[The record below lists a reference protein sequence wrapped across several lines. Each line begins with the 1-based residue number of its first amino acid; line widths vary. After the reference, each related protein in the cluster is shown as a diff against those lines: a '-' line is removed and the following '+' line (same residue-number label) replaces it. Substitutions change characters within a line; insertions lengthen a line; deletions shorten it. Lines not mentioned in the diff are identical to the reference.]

1 MSRYNDAKEQDVRY
15 RPFNLPALIERALNA
30 KRKLV
35 DGLTCVKILKL
46 LEGDHNKVLLLTMSD
61 GDELIAR
68 LPNPNAGSNRFTVAS
83 EVATRR
89 FLQNICNVPS
99 PRVWDWDFRDR
110 NPVGAE
116 WIIESKAAGEP
127 LHKHWLGMDRR
138 AQLGIIEQVVDLET
152 KLTSVKFSS
161 HGSIYLK
168 RWLYN
173 QKLFCAR
180 VDSPNEIVNRD
191 EALGLQSERFWR
203 QFVIGPSTDRR
214 LYRGP
219 GDFSKQFRGPF
230 KDLSHYA
237 RSLSRNERRYMLNN
251 PWAKANYITSK
262 QLQQDPS
269 EYMELIFKYAA
280 LQQQLIRPEFDNDPC
295 TLSHPNLSLDNIWI
309 DPSTEKIVS
318 LTGWQSITITP
329 PLLKRPYPKFLD
341 TEFQTQSG
349 DRSLSLPKER
359 YRELVKSSDPLRYD
373 RIFSNPQEYGLLMG
387 PMSNILN
394 AWNNCG
400 IFALRESL
408 LAVRNS
414 QEIDLAKSVP
424 ELDQF
429 TSEELES
436 HAREKYARQEL
447 DVLFNM
453 IQNVQHTVSIPRDG
467 RVLTEDFEHAKELS
481 EVYRRQY
488 IDLGGATKSRKALH
502 EKTWPFDSP
511 DDEVAAAVPR
521 IQLDRLGL
529 VKKNHSK
536 SKLNGFRKI
545 YVD

>member
-1 MSRYNDAKEQDVRY
+1 MTYLDINDIAGCMYYDKSLIEFLQTDTMSRYNAAKEQDVRY

-30 KRKLV
+30 KREPV

-46 LEGDHNKVLLLTMSD
+46 LEGDHNKVLLFTMSD

-89 FLQNICNVPS
+89 FLQNICNIPS

-127 LHKHWLGMDRR
+127 LHKHWFGMDRR

-152 KLTSVKFSS
+152 KLTS
-161 HGSIYLK
+161 
-168 RWLYN
+168 
-173 QKLFCAR
+173 
-180 VDSPNEIVNRD
+180 
-191 EALGLQSERFWR
+191 
-203 QFVIGPSTDRR
+203 
-214 LYRGP
+214 
-219 GDFSKQFRGPF
+219 
-230 KDLSHYA
+230 
-237 RSLSRNERRYMLNN
+237 
-251 PWAKANYITSK
+251 
-262 QLQQDPS
+262 QDPS

-341 TEFQTQSG
+341 TEFQTQSD
-349 DRSLSLPKER
+349 DRSLPLPKER

-373 RIFSNPQEYGLLMG
+373 RIFSNPQKYELLMG
-387 PMSNILN
+387 PMSNIFN

-408 LAVRNS
+408 LAFRNS

-429 TSEELES
+429 SSEELES

-453 IQNVQHTVSIPRDG
+453 IQNVQHTVNIPRDG

-488 IDLGGATKSRKALH
+488 IDLAGATKSRKAMH
-502 EKTWPFDSP
+502 EKTWPFDSS
-511 DDEVAAAVPR
+511 DDEVAAAVSR
-521 IQLDRLGL
+521 NQLNRLGL
-529 VKKNHSK
+529 VKKHHSK